1 MRVVLEKRQVCLQ
14 RSLKL
19 CRDFN
24 LGNIHSCLGEG
35 VRSEKASNT
44 RSFCEVKAGPGSA
57 WQRLL

>member
-44 RSFCEVKAGPGSA
+44 RVI
-57 WQRLL
+57 L